1 MRVVI
6 ADDAPL
12 VRRGI
17 AALLQKNG
25 VDVAAEVGNATE
37 LHEAVLRWR
46 PDVAMVDI
54 RMPPTHTDEGV
65 RAAQRI
71 RREIADVGVLL
82 LSQYVDVALAL
93 RLLESNERGTGYLLK
108 ERVTD
113 EVELIDAL
121 ERVAAGG
128 TVIDPGMVGDLV
140 ADQPLRDGLLQLT
153 TRELAVMELVAAGLK
168 DRAIADR
175 LLLGTKTV
183 EAHVASIF
191 RKLGLASNTE
201 DNRRVHAVLFYLREG
216 SSGPFA

>member
-37 LHEAVLRWR
+37 LHEAVMRWR

>member
-1 MRVVI
+1 VRVVI

-17 AALLQKNG
+17 AGLLEKNG
-25 VDVAAEVGNATE
+25 VEVLAEVGDAVE
-37 LHEAVLRWR
+37 LHAAVMRTR
-46 PDVAMVDI
+46 PDVAIVDI

-71 RREIADVGVLL
+71 RRDAPDVGVLL

-93 RLLESNERGTGYLLK
+93 RILESNARGTGYLLK

-113 EVELIDAL
+113 EVELIEAL
-121 ERVAAGG
+121 ERVAGGG
-128 TVIDPGMVGDLV
+128 TVIDPGLIGELV
-140 ADQPLRDGLLQLT
+140 ADQPLRDGLALLS

-175 LLLGTKTV
+175 LMVGTKTV
-183 EAHVASIF
+183 EAQVASIF
-191 RKLGLASNTE
+191 RKLGLPSNQE
-201 DNRRVHAVLFYLREG
+201 DNRRVHAVLFYLRER
-216 SSGPFA
+216 SIPPAT

>member
-37 LHEAVLRWR
+37 LHEAVMRLR

-113 EVELIDAL
+113 EAELVDAL

>member
-17 AALLQKNG
+17 AALLEKNG
-25 VDVAAEVGNATE
+25 VDVLAEVGDASE
-37 LHEAVLRWR
+37 LHAAVLRLH
-46 PDVAMVDI
+46 PDVAIVDI

-71 RREIADVGVLL
+71 RREAGSVGVLL
-82 LSQYVDVALAL
+82 LSQYVDIGLAL
-93 RLLESNERGTGYLLK
+93 RLLESNEGGTGYLLK

-113 EVELIDAL
+113 EVELVDAL
-121 ERVAAGG
+121 HRIAAGG
-128 TVIDPGMVGDLV
+128 AVIDPGLVGDLV
-140 ADQPLRDGLLQLT
+140 ADQPLRDGFAHLT

-168 DRAIADR
+168 DRAIGER

-191 RKLGLASNTE
+191 RKLGLTSNLE
-201 DNRRVHAVLFYLREG
+201 DNRRVHAVLHYLRER
-216 SSGPFA
+216 SSGPLT